1 MAAMAAVAPHGDEGQ
16 KGVMSVH
23 IVSPPHECSLCP
35 RLASYRE
42 ENRKRNPEDHNAP
55 VPGAGPAD
63 ARVMLLGLA
72 PGRMGAN
79 RTGLPFTGDVS
90 GAALGAAMAEA
101 GLDDAFITNA
111 LLCAPPGNKPSP
123 AELRTCR
130 PHLEQQI
137 KALPR
142 LRVIVALGEVAHRS
156 AIKACG
162 GKLPKYPFGHGA
174 EHRLHTGWTVIDSY
188 HPSPLNS
195 ATGRLAPG
203 MLAAV
208 LRAASARCDDS

>member
-1 MAAMAAVAPHGDEGQ
+1 
-16 KGVMSVH
+16 MSVH